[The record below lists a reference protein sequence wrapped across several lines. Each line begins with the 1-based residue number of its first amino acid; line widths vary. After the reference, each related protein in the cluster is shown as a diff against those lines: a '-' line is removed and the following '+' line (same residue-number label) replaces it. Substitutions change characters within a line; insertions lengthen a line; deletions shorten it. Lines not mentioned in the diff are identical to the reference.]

1 MRRNCK
7 ILLSIGLFF
16 IPVQLV
22 SAAKLADAEQLFK
35 QQCSLCH
42 AIDKKKLGPAV
53 NTMSDNQEILRQVIS
68 KGRKSMPAYAQKLTS
83 AQIEALVDYL
93 LSKQ

>member
-42 AIDKKKLGPAV
+42 AIDKKKLGTCRNP
-53 NTMSDNQEILRQVIS
+53 
-68 KGRKSMPAYAQKLTS
+68 
-83 AQIEALVDYL
+83 
-93 LSKQ
+93 